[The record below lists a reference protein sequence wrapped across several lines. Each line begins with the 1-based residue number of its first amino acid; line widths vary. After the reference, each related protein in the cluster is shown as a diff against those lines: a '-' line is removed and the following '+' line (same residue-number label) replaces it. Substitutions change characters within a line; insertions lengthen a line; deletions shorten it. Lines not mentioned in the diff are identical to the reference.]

1 MKNSVQE
8 ALMSHDPVAALAHVR
23 HEFGE
28 HGGVNMSI
36 TSSSTFTVMQPETMP
51 AIFGGS
57 VGPEQGG
64 CFLYGRHFNP
74 TVYVLG
80 RELAAIEASE
90 AAYATAS
97 GMSAIASTLLQ
108 LCDRDDEIV
117 ASNTIYGGSFAF
129 LKDYLPPKTG
139 ISTTFVDVHDLDA
152 VRQAMSSRTKVLF
165 VETISNPT
173 LRVADLPAL
182 AAIAHAHGA
191 KLVVDNTFAP
201 LIVTPMEHGADV
213 VVHSLTKFM
222 GGASDLIAGC
232 VCASTELISEM
243 MGLHQGSIMLLGP
256 TLDPKTAFTLSM
268 RLPHLP
274 LRIAE
279 HGRRAQLFA
288 ERMQAMGLQV
298 HYPGL
303 AAHPDYE
310 ILRRLSSNRFGAGG
324 VLAVDLGSQESAHRL
339 MHILQNDEAFGF
351 IAVSLGYHHTLM
363 SCSAS
368 STSSELDEDE
378 LANAGVSEGLLRIS
392 IGYTGDLESRWQAF
406 ERALHRSGVL
416 GRAA

>member
-1 MKNSVQE
+1 MP
-8 ALMSHDPVAALAHVR
+8 HDPIAALAQVR

-36 TSSSTFTVMQPETMP
+36 ASSSTFTVLDPETMP
-51 AIFGGS
+51 EIFGGKC
-57 VGPEQGG
+57 GPEQGG

-80 RELAAIEASE
+80 RELAAIEGSE

-97 GMSAIASTLLQ
+97 GMSAIASTILQ
-108 LCDRDDEIV
+108 LCDQGDHVV
-117 ASNTIYGGSFAF
+117 ASQTIYGGSFAF

-139 ISTTFVDVHDLDA
+139 ISTTFVDVHDLEA
-152 VRQAMSSRTKVLF
+152 VRQAITPRTKILF
-165 VETISNPT
+165 LETISNPT

-182 AAIAHAHGA
+182 AAIAHAHKV

-201 LIVTPMEHGADV
+201 LIMTPIDHGADV
-213 VVHSLTKFM
+213 VIHSLTKFI

-243 MGLHQGSIMLLGP
+243 MGLHTGSLMLLGP

-274 LRIAE
+274 LRMAE

-288 ERMQAMGLQV
+288 ERMQAMGLRV
-298 HYPGL
+298 YYPGL
-303 AAHPDYE
+303 TDHPDHK

-324 VLAVDLGSQESAHRL
+324 VLALDMGSQQAAHAL
-339 MHILQNDEAFGF
+339 MNTLQNDERFGF
-351 IAVSLGYHHTLM
+351 IAVSLGYHHSLM

-368 STSSELDEDE
+368 STSSELDEQE
-378 LANAGVSEGLLRIS
+378 LASAGVSAGLVRIS
-392 IGYTGDLESRWQAF
+392 LGYTGELDTRWREF
-406 ERALHRSGVL
+406 ERALHRCGAM
-416 GRAA
+416 GNAA

>member
-1 MKNSVQE
+1 MP
-8 ALMSHDPVAALAHVR
+8 HDPIAALSQVR

-36 TSSSTFTVMQPETMP
+36 TASSTFTVLEPETMP
-51 AIFGGS
+51 EIFGGS
-57 VGPEQGG
+57 RGPDQGG

-80 RELAAIEASE
+80 RELAAIENTE

-108 LCDRDDEIV
+108 LCDQGDHIV

-139 ISTTFVDVHDLDA
+139 ITTSFVNVHDLAA
-152 VRQAMSSRTKVLF
+152 VREAITDRTRVLF
-165 VETISNPT
+165 VETVSNPT
-173 LRVADLPAL
+173 LRVADLPGL
-182 AAIAHAHGA
+182 AAIARAHDVV
-191 KLVVDNTFAP
+191 LVVDNTFSP
-201 LIVTPMEHGADV
+201 LIVTPTSHGADV
-213 VVHSLTKFM
+213 VVHSLTKFI

-232 VCASTELISEM
+232 VCASTDLISEM
-243 MGLHQGSIMLLGP
+243 MGLHHGSLMLLGP

-274 LRIAE
+274 LRIVE
-279 HGRRAQLFA
+279 HSRRAQVFA
-288 ERMQAMGLQV
+288 ERLHAMGLMV

-303 AAHPDYE
+303 PSHPDHE
-310 ILRRLSSNRFGAGG
+310 ILQRICNPRFGAGG
-324 VLAVDLGSQESAHRL
+324 IIALDTGSQEKAHRL
-339 MHILQNDEAFGF
+339 MHVLQHEEDFGF

-368 STSSELDEDE
+368 STSSELNEDE
-378 LANAGVSEGLLRIS
+378 LEQAGVSPGLLRIS
-392 IGYTGDLESRWQAF
+392 LGYTGDLEARWQQF
-406 ERALHRSGVL
+406 ERALHRCGVL
-416 GRAA
+416 ARAA